1 MNQWR
6 EEKDLIRRAEIINEL
21 NMIVKNNDKL
31 KQVID

>member
-6 EEKDLIRRAEIINEL
+6 EEKDLIRRAEIIIEL

-31 KQVID
+31 KQV